1 MTVMIM
7 MGIYGTNKCHIH
19 VTLIRFMKDDD
30 DYDNDQQIIDLHQ
43 KYNCDTWRLSHHV
56 YVVRCQLLV
65 SHLYLLPSDHNK
77 GEWDLYHTPPLKCRK
92 TPVGILETRAYGAAV
107 PKSKRNPTCFLGVA
121 REPNVDTRPLPYAA
135 TTIESHRY
143 KTRSPDADRLSSTE
157 FIAT

>member
-1 MTVMIM
+1 
-7 MGIYGTNKCHIH
+7 
-19 VTLIRFMKDDD
+19 MKIDDGD
-30 DYDNDQQIIDLHQ
+30 DNDGYTERISATYMHQ

-65 SHLYLLPSDHNK
+65 NHLYLLPSDHNK

-107 PKSKRNPTCFLGVA
+107 PKSKRNPQRLVEVP
-121 REPNVDTRPLPYAA
+121 REANVDTRPLPYAA

-143 KTRSPDADRLSSTE
+143 KTRSPDADRLSPTE

>member
-7 MGIYGTNKCHIH
+7 MGIYGTNKCHIY

-43 KYNCDTWRLSHHV
+43 KYNCGTWRLSHHV

-107 PKSKRNPTCFLGVA
+107 PKSKSPRVSSELRVSRTLMPDRFHTRLRPSNLIDTKRARLTPTAYLQ
-121 REPNVDTRPLPYAA
+121 
-135 TTIESHRY
+135 
-143 KTRSPDADRLSSTE
+143 RSL
-157 FIAT
+157 